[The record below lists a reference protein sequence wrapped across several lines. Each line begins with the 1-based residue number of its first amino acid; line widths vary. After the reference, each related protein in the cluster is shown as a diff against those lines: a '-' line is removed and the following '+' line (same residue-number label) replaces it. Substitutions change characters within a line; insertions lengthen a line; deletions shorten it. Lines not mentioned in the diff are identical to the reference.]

1 MYSLSR
7 YPYQPLQSDV
17 PQIYTK
23 KPFRMTN
30 PSVSICVPNAQLPQL
45 TILHFTGMSHSS
57 GSGGATPKPNYN
69 KHFPRSFMLNYGE
82 ALSNLPDEKILCRLF
97 DWNCEW
103 LSRPNIAISEMAS
116 TLKENWTNIMAY
128 RGTVFT
134 EEFVDDLRK
143 FVDPIVDPLRRVDN
157 KDKLDMDPPDANDVL
172 KILKA
177 INFDPWVEDLFTDA
191 FNAVGPVLMMSI
203 HILVINCLM
212 HNPDVF
218 AERSVRAPST
228 EKFTADPTFKNMMRY
243 LIDQILMR
251 RRTVKRS
258 TNDWDCAAY
267 LDEEEEEDT
276 EQRQPSRSKRSLAHP
291 HPKSGQSSNPAA
303 STSRSRVPQPST
315 STDRADRGATSR
327 RCRTSFDVSG
337 MAALPNSDNEN
348 EEPPA
353 KHSKKR
359 RFVPSPVEEDYC
371 SQENVTSMKTA
382 KKNKR
387 PLNGPSAAKNRR
399 QVLNVNEDTED
410 EAEIFITQT
419 TPPKKKKKNKRRRSP
434 SPSPPPEPTTDDR
447 NEVPESEDAEAKSE
461 KKHKKKKKNKDK
473 NHEALARL
481 VADQDEVNHQ
491 LAKGNRK

>member
-57 GSGGATPKPNYN
+57 GNGGATPKPNYN

-228 EKFTADPTFKNMMRY
+228 EKFKTDPTFKNMMRY

-258 TNDWDCAAY
+258 MNDWDSAAY
-267 LDEEEEEDT
+267 LDEDDEEHT
-276 EQRQPSRSKRSLAHP
+276 QQRPSRSKRTLAHA
-291 HPKSGQSSNPAA
+291 HPKSAPSANAGA
-303 STSRSRVPQPST
+303 STSRRCVPQPST
-315 STDRADRGATSR
+315 STDRAERGANSR
-327 RCRTSFDVSG
+327 RRRTSFDVSG
-337 MAALPNSDNEN
+337 IAALPSSEDEDQ
-348 EEPPA
+348 EPPA
-353 KHSKKR
+353 RHGKKR
-359 RFVPSPVEEDYC
+359 RFVASPVEHDYS
-371 SQENVTSMKTA
+371 SQENETRMKRA

-399 QVLNVNEDTED
+399 EVLNLHDDTD
-410 EAEIFITQT
+410 EEADIFITQT
-419 TPPKKKKKNKRRRSP
+419 TPPQKKKKKKRRRSP
-434 SPSPPPEPTTDDR
+434 SPSPPPEPTTEDQND
-447 NEVPESEDAEAKSE
+447 EPQSEDAEAKAK

-473 NHEALARL
+473 THQTLATL
-481 VADQDEVNHQ
+481 IADQDEVNRQ
-491 LAKGNRK
+491 LARGNRK